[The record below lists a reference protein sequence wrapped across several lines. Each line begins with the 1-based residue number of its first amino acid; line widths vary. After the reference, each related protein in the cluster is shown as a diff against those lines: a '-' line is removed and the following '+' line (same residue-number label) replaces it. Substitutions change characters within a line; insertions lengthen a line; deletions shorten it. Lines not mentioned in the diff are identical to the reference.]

1 MNKELEKLKQ
11 ENKRL
16 TAELS
21 QSKAKNL
28 EQENS
33 RYIDGLM
40 QEGVLF
46 PSQKDDALALLNIAT
61 GYDSGQVI
69 TLSEGESLEGK
80 VKALLSTINKVNLS
94 MQTIELG
101 MGNKPTIWRVDENA
115 TPRELDKQI
124 KRYMQLHNVD
134 YKTAFQKLTDGEK

>member
-101 MGNKPTIWRVDENA
+101 MGNKPTIWRADENA
-115 TPRELDKQI
+115 TPGELDKQI